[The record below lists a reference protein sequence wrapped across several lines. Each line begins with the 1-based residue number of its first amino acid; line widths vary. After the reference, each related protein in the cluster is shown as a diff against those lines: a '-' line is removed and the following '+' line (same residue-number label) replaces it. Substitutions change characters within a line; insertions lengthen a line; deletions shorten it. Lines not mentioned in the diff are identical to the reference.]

1 MAYRSRVSHRFVI
14 HFSVADPD
22 RTRALQEELG
32 LGGTPL
38 VEDLDKQVIASI
50 MALAARAPGAVIV
63 AANNPAIGL
72 LAGDGAFVRAVSAG
86 DIVMAVT
93 EASGAHPAYLD
104 EAAWRAEIDDNR
116 RAVAG
121 LGWHAAGYVPT
132 AFCFPERLRNAF
144 NNTGLLWMAGCNPEA
159 SLPIDAPLAE
169 LLHDLVADVITGGAS
184 VAEAARN
191 YADILSGYD
200 AELVHGALMQAG
212 DWAAPAVLAAVFDLL
227 PLAAPPATIPPGKA
241 VASMYRPSRRAWVR
255 PDGLYPPPGASVEA
269 PDAYLPEALYSRH
282 PFLVWDGGRLL
293 YSLASDIVACLGDG
307 DADADARRELRM
319 LAEAAFWGPRARERE
334 RMRAALVSAALA
346 DTVRARLTAGKM
358 PARGC
363 LVGESPAVGMRASL
377 SFEFDHLAG
386 VVEDHV
392 RQNPAVT
399 EEGAP
404 MTRLKA
410 AREHRLRAAESL
422 MRLEGALAALDRA
435 PGAWF
440 RVVDMLDV
448 YSRELYTALDI
459 LYRLR
464 MSVLSTRVFERDYR
478 LYVGGLYPP
487 QLPALIDRF
496 LLRYT
501 PSRMVDEREA
511 GMSERAP

>member
-1 MAYRSRVSHRFVI
+1 MSHRFVI
-14 HFSVADPD
+14 HFSVPDAD
-22 RTRALQEELG
+22 RSRALQDQLG
-32 LGGTPL
+32 LGDTPL
-38 VEDLDKQVIASI
+38 VEPLDKQVIQSI
-50 MALAARAPGAVIV
+50 LALAGRAPGAVIV
-63 AANNPAIGL
+63 AANNAAIGL
-72 LAGDGAFVRAVSAG
+72 LAGDGAFVRAVASG
-86 DIVMAVT
+86 DVVIALT

-104 EAAWRAEIDDNR
+104 EAAWRAEIDENR

-121 LGWHAAGYVPT
+121 LGWRAAGYVPT

-144 NNTGLLWMAGCNPEA
+144 ANTGLVWMAGCNLDA

-212 DWAAPAVLAAVFDLL
+212 DWAAPAMLAAVFDLL
-227 PLAAPPATIPPGKA
+227 PLQAPPATIPPGGA
-241 VASMYRPSRRAWVR
+241 VASMYRPARRAWVR

-293 YSLASDIVACLGDG
+293 YAVASDIVACLGDD
-307 DADADARRELRM
+307 DAEARMALRL

-334 RMRAALVSAALA
+334 RMRAALVTASLAA
-346 DTVRARLTAGKM
+346 TVRARLTAGKM

-363 LVGESPAVGMRASL
+363 LVGEGPAVGMRASL

-410 AREHRLRAAESL
+410 AREHRLRAAETL
-422 MRLEGALAALDRA
+422 MRLEGALAALARA

-448 YSRELYTALDI
+448 YSRELYAALEI
-459 LYRLR
+459 IYRLR
-464 MSVLSTRVFERDYR
+464 QQVVAPRIFERDYR
-478 LYVGGLYPP
+478 LYVGSLYPP

-496 LLRYT
+496 LLRFT
-501 PSRMVDEREA
+501 PSRMVDERDA
-511 GMSERAP
+511 GISERAP